1 MFATSEVYDM
11 NRIKMNA
18 KIFLTGTRGVG
29 KTLTYTTYPPNVMMT
44 GPMGLG
50 QCHSLEWMQGE
61 E

>member
-29 KTLTYTTYPPNVMMT
+29 KTMVATRFPVMMT
-44 GPMGLG
+44 GPTGLG
-50 QCHSLEWMQGE
+50 QCHSLEWMKEGE